1 MTKNRVL
8 IIDTETGGLDP
19 AEHSILSLAAV
30 VWKDGAID
38 AKFQVVIREPQI
50 STTLEALRINGFT
63 GERLE
68 NEGVSPL
75 TAVQSLNNFLLAND
89 IRNRVTL
96 GGHNVAFDIGFL
108 KRLYRLA
115 ALTPKEY
122 GVKFSHRAICT
133 QTLALGLEL
142 AGVVNFGC
150 GTSLNDL
157 CKFFGIDIRE
167 GGTAGKHDA
176 LEDAVAT
183 GKLLTKLLA
192 RMQPYPSPLLP
203 APIPASA
210 LRKDAEELA

>member
-115 ALTPKEY
+115 AVTPKEY
-122 GVKFSHRAICT
+122 GAKFSHRSLCT
-133 QTLALGLEL
+133 QTLALALEVAGLET
-142 AGVVNFGC
+142 FQS
-150 GTSLNDL
+150 TSLDAL
-157 CKFFGIDIRE
+157 CKQFGIDIRE
-167 GGTAGKHDA
+167 GGVKGAHDA

-183 GKLLTKLLA
+183 GKLLTKLLS
-192 RMQPYPSPLLP
+192 RFVPSRVPLTP
-203 APIPASA
+203 PVAA
-210 LRKDAEELA
+210 LMKDAEELS